1 MFVRSFQ
8 RWLAAGT
15 GVALAVAIAAC
26 GGGGSSGGIGGTGIE
41 PSVAYGTITNFGSV
55 WVNGVEYSTT
65 NTTFKTDDHPS
76 GGGSQSELRVG
87 MVVRVDGAVSARR
100 ADTITEDESLKGLV
114 EQVIGTDQIVVLGQ
128 TVRIDPA
135 TAFEG
140 GVRPG
145 LTDRVEVHGQIA
157 GDGVIA
163 AGFIE
168 KKTAAPTPPYAL
180 KGIVRSQDTA
190 AQTLQIGTL
199 VVQYAGATLSNM
211 PLGSWVGLQVNVKG
225 TSCGGVFPVC
235 GTLVATKLE
244 PAGASVSGISQAE
257 IEGVVVTIN
266 ADGFTIGNQRVV
278 TTGSTRYE
286 GGVASDIAVGTEV
299 EAEGS
304 ISGGVLTATKVSFR
318 DGTRLEGDIATVSGN
333 TLTIAGLPGVTV
345 TLTSFTERNGG
356 SGALAAGD
364 HVRVRGKAGPANLP
378 NAIIATRLDLRSAD
392 TRVELQAAVQAASP
406 ESSVRLLGVD
416 IATGVGLVYR
426 DASGGPIDRTAFFA
440 GATVGKLVKARGTL
454 GAGGVTWSELELEN

>member
-1 MFVRSFQ
+1 MFVRPFQ

-15 GVALAVAIAAC
+15 GLALAAAIAAC
-26 GGGGSSGGIGGTGIE
+26 GGGGSSGGIGGTGTE
-41 PSVAYGTITNFGSV
+41 PSVAYGTITAFGSV
-55 WVNGVEYSTT
+55 WVNGVEYSTS
-65 NTTFKTDDHPS
+65 NTVFKTDDHPS
-76 GGGSQSELRVG
+76 GGGSQADLRVG
-87 MVVRVDGAVSARR
+87 MVVRVDGSVATKTAFEIV
-100 ADTITEDESLKGLV
+100 EDESLKGLV
-114 EQVIGTDQIVVLGQ
+114 EQVVGTDQIVVLGQ

-140 GVRPG
+140 GVRPVVG
-145 LTDRVEVHGQIA
+145 DRVEVHGQIA

-163 AGFIE
+163 AGYVE
-168 KKTAAPTPPYAL
+168 KKTSAPTPPYAL

-199 VVQYAGATLSNM
+199 VVQYAGAAIGNM
-211 PLGSWVGLQVNVKG
+211 PAGSWVGVQVNVKG
-225 TSCGGVFPVC
+225 TSCGGVSPVC

-244 PAGASVSGISQAE
+244 PAGASVTSTPKAE
-257 IEGVVVTIN
+257 IEGVVVTMN

-286 GGVASDIAVGTEV
+286 GGLASDIAVGTEV
-299 EAEGS
+299 EAEGP
-304 ISGGVLTATKVSFR
+304 INGGVLTATKVSFR
-318 DGTRLEGDIATVSGN
+318 DGTRLEGDIASVSGD

-356 SGALAAGD
+356 SGALTAGT
-364 HVRVRGKAGPANLP
+364 HVRVRGKAGAGNS
-378 NAIIATRLDLRSAD
+378 IIATRLDPRSAD

-406 ESSVRLLGVD
+406 ESSLRLLGID
-416 IATGVGLVYR
+416 ITTTGSGIAYR
-426 DASGGPIDRTAFFA
+426 DTSGPTSRTAFFA

-454 GAGGVTWSELELEN
+454 GGGSVTWSELELEN